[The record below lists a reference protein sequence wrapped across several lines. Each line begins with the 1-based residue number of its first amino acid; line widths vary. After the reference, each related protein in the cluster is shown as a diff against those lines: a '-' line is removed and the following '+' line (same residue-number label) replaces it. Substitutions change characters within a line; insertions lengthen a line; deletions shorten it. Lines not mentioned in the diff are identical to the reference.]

1 MGRATI
7 TGGGPTGLYTVAVD
21 YGSDRLQAMID
32 KLNALLVE
40 LNAQLVAAQAELD
53 AAINSTAE
61 QELADAVEL
70 AVLAYEI
77 KLAENCTL
85 EGWDA
90 SPIRVSFEAYDAARK
105 AYYDHLDLIARLKQD
120 LAKPTEDKANA
131 EIQLP
136 ILDHLIGRA
145 ESTLETAQ
153 NLLDDATDC
162 VNACAVSESWR
173 PDMKLK
179 QDDLSGGWAGWVHPK
194 WGGWKTA

>member
-7 TGGGPTGLYTVAVD
+7 TGGGSAGFYTVAVD

-40 LNAQLVAAQAELD
+40 LNAQLVEAQAELD
-53 AAINSTAE
+53 AAINSEEE
-61 QELADAVEL
+61 QALADAVEQ

-77 KLAENCTL
+77 KLSENCTP

-90 SPIRVSFEAYDAARK
+90 SPIKVSFAAYDAARK

-136 ILDHLIGRA
+136 ILDELIGRA
-145 ESTLETAQ
+145 ESRLETAQ

-162 VNACAVSESWR
+162 VNACAVSLSWR
-173 PDMKLK
+173 PE
-179 QDDLSGGWAGWVHPK
+179 GWAGWQHPK
-194 WGGWKTA
+194 WGGWRSG